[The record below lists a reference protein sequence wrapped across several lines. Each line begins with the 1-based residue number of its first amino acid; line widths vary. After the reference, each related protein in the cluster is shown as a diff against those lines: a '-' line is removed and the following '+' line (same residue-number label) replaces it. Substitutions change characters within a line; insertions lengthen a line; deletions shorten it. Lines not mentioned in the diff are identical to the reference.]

1 MSVFPNNRFSIS
13 YGGDFCSLPKIRM
26 KESLP
31 SGDPLVAAKY
41 QEFLQKRT
49 FVLGVRFF
57 FIKTKKKKTK
67 HLVTVCSLE
76 SNDGKELGQRKAVRK
91 G

>member
-1 MSVFPNNRFSIS
+1 
-13 YGGDFCSLPKIRM
+13 M

-49 FVLGVRFF
+49 FVLDVRFF
-57 FIKTKKKKTK
+57 DKTEKKKTK
-67 HLVTVCSLE
+67 DLVTVCSLE

>member
-1 MSVFPNNRFSIS
+1 MSVFPNNCFSIS

-49 FVLGVRFF
+49 FVLDVRFLDKNREKED
-57 FIKTKKKKTK
+57 KTPGDC
-67 HLVTVCSLE
+67 V
-76 SNDGKELGQRKAVRK
+76 
-91 G
+91 

>member
-1 MSVFPNNRFSIS
+1 MEIF
-13 YGGDFCSLPKIRM
+13 GSLPKIRM

-49 FVLGVRFF
+49 FVLDVRFLDKNREKED
-57 FIKTKKKKTK
+57 KTPGDC
-67 HLVTVCSLE
+67 V
-76 SNDGKELGQRKAVRK
+76 
-91 G
+91 